1 MSVQVAQA
9 APAPLAEL
17 HVDAEDDDEYSG
29 DEEDSGEDD
38 DAGSLVDFIVNDE
51 GEEGASA
58 DEESEAESE
67 APATAEEAI
76 KRDLDGIDPSNI
88 VYGRRTR
95 RKTQFLEREIF
106 ASADYRKM
114 MLCDVPK
121 EEMHAVE
128 SEGEEE
134 DYESEGED
142 GSYLPTD
149 EEDEEEPEDDDDSSD
164 K

>member
-1 MSVQVAQA
+1 MSVQVAQS
-9 APAPLAEL
+9 APVPLAEL
-17 HVDAEDDDEYSG
+17 QRDDSADDEDYS
-29 DEEDSGEDD
+29 DENDSGEDD

-58 DEESEAESE
+58 GEESEAESE
-67 APATAEEAI
+67 PPATKEDAI

-88 VYGRRTR
+88 VHGRRTR

-106 ASADYRKM
+106 ASDDYRKM

-121 EEMHAVE
+121 DEMHAVE

-134 DYESEGED
+134 EEYESEGED

-149 EEDEEEPEDDDDSSD
+149 EDEPEDDDDSDD